1 MSKVLKVVGVVAGV
15 AALVAGTIA
24 TAGIGTAA
32 FAAVAGTV
40 ATAASVV
47 SGVAMLGAQSLAKK
61 PPAQGSVT
69 QITVAA
75 NSETPCIIGE
85 TYFGGVLRHD
95 VGYGGKVGKVQNPYR
110 GMVIVY
116 SLGPV
121 EGLVAQYADFLPV
134 SFSSGAATGYYAGF
148 MYADSQV
155 GVSPESSAL
164 TPQWGS
170 MPGWGASYKLS
181 GKAAILWGL
190 KFDKDGKI
198 FTSGVPQLGAV
209 WQGVMAYDPTQDS
222 TRPGGSGSHRID
234 DESTWE
240 YSENPRDH
248 ALSYIYG
255 RYVDDKK
262 VFGIGLAEDAI
273 DIAAFTA
280 WGNVCEANGWKV
292 GGVIFE
298 PGDRWANLKRIMAA
312 GSAEPIFAGGVLS
325 VKYDAPRVSLVTITP
340 DDYSDGAYRTKGMQ
354 TWRDRINTI
363 IPKYRSGAH
372 KWEYVE
378 SDAVTD
384 AGYLAEDGEEKIDT
398 YQIDL
403 CQDKDQAAQL
413 ATYKLVN
420 GREMFP
426 IERNLKPEF
435 RFYRPGD
442 MVTIDD
448 PEGGLTEQDCVIVRR
463 SVDPQ
468 TLAVRWVLMSE
479 TADKHDFA
487 LGVTGTAPP
496 TPTLLDP
503 ADRDDVAG
511 VNASPPG
518 YNLTLIQTSYIS
530 GVAGVT
536 LTSSDVGATAN
547 IVVASHSR
555 VYPDKTVTVTGGTV
569 GTSFAFGTS
578 YWVYYDDEDRV
589 GGAVTFVATTDPAVA
604 AASESSPNR
613 HFVGF
618 VVTATDGGGDTG
630 GGGGAPPGWNNDN
643 PIP

>member
-1 MSKVLKVVGVVAGV
+1 MSKVLKVVGTIAGV

-24 TAGIGTAA
+24 TAGVGTAA
-32 FAAVAGTV
+32 FAAAAGSV
-40 ATAASVV
+40 ATYAGLAS
-47 SGVAMLGAQSLAKK
+47 GIAMLASQATAKK
-61 PPAQGSVT
+61 PAAQGSVT
-69 QITVAA
+69 QITIAA
-75 NSETPCIIGE
+75 NSETPYLIGE
-85 TYFGGVLRHD
+85 TYFGGVMRHD

-116 SLGPV
+116 SGCGPV
-121 EGLVAQYADFLPV
+121 QGLVQQYADFIAVP
-134 SFSSGAATGYYAGF
+134 FSGDAATGYYAGF
-148 MYADSQV
+148 MYRDTQLGA
-155 GVSPESSAL
+155 SPEASAL
-164 TPQWGS
+164 TPQWPS
-170 MPGWGASYKLS
+170 MPGWGASHKLS

-198 FTSGVPQLGAV
+198 YTSGVPQLGAV
-209 WQGVMAYDPTQDS
+209 WQGVMAYDPTADS
-222 TRPGGSGSHRID
+222 TRPGGSGTQRID
-234 DESTWE
+234 DETTWE

-255 RYVDDKK
+255 RRVSGKK
-262 VFGIGLAEDAI
+262 IFGIGLAEDAI

-340 DDYSDGAYRTKGMQ
+340 DNYADGPMRTKGMQ
-354 TWRDRINTI
+354 SWRDRINTI
-363 IPKYRSGAH
+363 VPKYRSGDH

-378 SDAVTD
+378 SAAVTD
-384 AGYLAEDGEEKIDT
+384 AGYLAEDGEEKTDT

-413 ATYKLVN
+413 AAYRLVN

-448 PEGGLTEQDCVIVRR
+448 PEGGLSEQDCVIVRR

-468 TLAVRWVLMSE
+468 TLAVRVVLMSE
-479 TADKHDFA
+479 TTAKHDFA
-487 LGVTGTAPP
+487 LGKTGTAPP

-511 VNASPPG
+511 VNTSTSGVHKLVSQTVLYPVTTDDDSISIAAFDGILDDGRAISFPADSVTGLANLTKYGVFWDIAGADYVVTVEPSADEMSSNEYVFIGWAATSDAGTYPDPDEPPPG
-518 YNLTLIQTSYIS
+518 
-530 GVAGVT
+530 
-536 LTSSDVGATAN
+536 
-547 IVVASHSR
+547 
-555 VYPDKTVTVTGGTV
+555 
-569 GTSFAFGTS
+569 
-578 YWVYYDDEDRV
+578 W
-589 GGAVTFVATTDPAVA
+589 
-604 AASESSPNR
+604 
-613 HFVGF
+613 
-618 VVTATDGGGDTG
+618 G
-630 GGGGAPPGWNNDN
+630 GGGGGWTPGY

>member
-32 FAAVAGTV
+32 FAAVAGSV
-40 ATAASVV
+40 ATYAGLAA
-47 SGVAMLGAQSLAKK
+47 GVASLGAQALAKK

-69 QITVAA
+69 QITIAA

-116 SLGPV
+116 SI
-121 EGLVAQYADFLPV
+121 GLVQALVTQYADFLPV
-134 SFSSGAATGYYAGF
+134 SFSSGAATGYYSGF
-148 MYADSQV
+148 MYADSQL
-155 GVSPESSAL
+155 GASPESSAL

-170 MPGWGASYKLS
+170 MPGWGSSYKLS

-198 FTSGVPQLGAV
+198 YTSGVPQLGAV
-209 WQGVMAYDPTQDS
+209 WQGVMAYDPTLDS

-255 RYVDDKK
+255 RYVDGKK

-363 IPKYRSGAH
+363 VPKYRSADH

-448 PEGGLTEQDCVIVRR
+448 PEGGLIEQDCVIVRR

-468 TLAVRWVLMSE
+468 TLAVRLVLMSE
-479 TADKHDFA
+479 TTDKHDFA

-503 ADRDDVAG
+503 ADRDDVAE
-511 VNASPPG
+511 VNAVPARGAYSFKSKDPAYPESTGDNAFSVFEFEGVLDDGRVLTFPEGIPAITGLSSGTFYRFFWDFVNEEYIAAADTSTTELASTDYAYLGRFATSTSGTFPDPPATPPPG
-518 YNLTLIQTSYIS
+518 Y
-530 GVAGVT
+530 AGDGPGYEV
-536 LTSSDVGATAN
+536 
-547 IVVASHSR
+547 
-555 VYPDKTVTVTGGTV
+555 
-569 GTSFAFGTS
+569 
-578 YWVYYDDEDRV
+578 
-589 GGAVTFVATTDPAVA
+589 PA
-604 AASESSPNR
+604 PL
-613 HFVGF
+613 
-618 VVTATDGGGDTG
+618 
-630 GGGGAPPGWNNDN
+630 P
-643 PIP
+643 

>member
-1 MSKVLKVVGVVAGV
+1 MSGVLKTVAKVAGV
-15 AALVAGTIA
+15 VALVAGTIA

-32 FAAVAGTV
+32 FAAVASSV
-40 ATAASVV
+40 ATYAGLAS
-47 SGVAMLGAQSLAKK
+47 GIAMLGASALAKK

-69 QITVAA
+69 QVTVAA

-85 TYFGGVLRHD
+85 TYYGGVLRHD

-121 EGLVAQYADFLPV
+121 QALVGQYADFLPV
-134 SFSSGAATGYYAGF
+134 SFSGSAATGYYSGF
-148 MYADSQV
+148 MYRDYQLGA
-155 GVSPESSAL
+155 SPEASAL

-198 FTSGVPQLGAV
+198 FTAGVPQLGAV
-209 WQGVMAYDPTQDS
+209 WQGVMAYDPTADS
-222 TRPGGSGSHRID
+222 TRPGGSGSQRID
-234 DESTWE
+234 DETTWG

-255 RYVDDKK
+255 RFVDGKK

-325 VKYDAPRVSLVTITP
+325 VKYDAPRVSLVTITA

-363 IPKYRSGAH
+363 VPKYRSGAH

-378 SDAVTD
+378 SDAITD
-384 AGYLAEDGEEKIDT
+384 SGYLAEDGEEKIDT

-413 ATYKLVN
+413 AAYKLVN

-448 PEGGLTEQDCVIVRR
+448 PEGGLIEQDCVIVRR
-463 SVDPQ
+463 SIDPQ
-468 TLAVRWVLMSE
+468 TLAVRVVLMSE
-479 TADKHDFA
+479 TPSKHDFA
-487 LGVTGTAPP
+487 LGKTGTAPP

-503 ADRDDVAG
+503 ADRDEAADINTSANGVHKLVSQTVLYPVTSDDDSISIAAFDGIIDDGRAISFASGTISGLTSLTKYGVFWDIAAEDYVVTVEPSTDEISSNAYVFIGWAATSDAG
-511 VNASPPG
+511 TYPDPDDPPPG
-518 YNLTLIQTSYIS
+518 
-530 GVAGVT
+530 
-536 LTSSDVGATAN
+536 
-547 IVVASHSR
+547 
-555 VYPDKTVTVTGGTV
+555 
-569 GTSFAFGTS
+569 
-578 YWVYYDDEDRV
+578 W
-589 GGAVTFVATTDPAVA
+589 
-604 AASESSPNR
+604 
-613 HFVGF
+613 
-618 VVTATDGGGDTG
+618 G
-630 GGGGAPPGWNNDN
+630 GGGGGWTPGS

>member
-32 FAAVAGTV
+32 FAAVAGSV
-40 ATAASVV
+40 ATYAGLAA
-47 SGVAMLGAQSLAKK
+47 GVASLGAQALAKK

-69 QITVAA
+69 QITIAA

-134 SFSSGAATGYYAGF
+134 SFSSGAATGYYSGF

-222 TRPGGSGSHRID
+222 TRPGGSGAHRID

-255 RYVDDKK
+255 RYVDGKK

-280 WGNVCEANGWKV
+280 WGNVCEANDWKV

-363 IPKYRSGAH
+363 VPKYRSPEH

-378 SDAVTD
+378 SDAITD
-384 AGYLAEDGEEKIDT
+384 SGYLTEDGEEKIDT

-487 LGVTGTAPP
+487 LGQTGTAPP

-503 ADRDDVAG
+503 SDRDDVAG
-511 VNASPPG
+511 VNNSPPG

-536 LTSSDVGATAN
+536 LTSSDVGTTAN
-547 IVVASHSR
+547 IVAASHNR
-555 VYPDKTVTVTGGTV
+555 DYPDKSVAVTGATV
-569 GTSFAFGTS
+569 GTTFPFGTDH
-578 YWVYYDDEDRV
+578 WVYYDDPTRA
-589 GGAVTFVATTDPAVA
+589 GGAVTFVATTDPLVAVA
-604 AASESSPNR
+604 SDANPDR

-618 VVTATDGGGDTG
+618 VTTATDGGADTG
-630 GGGGAPPGWNNDN
+630 GGGGTPPGWNNDG

>member
-1 MSKVLKVVGVVAGV
+1 MSGVLKTVAKVAGV
-15 AALVAGTIA
+15 VALVAGTIA

-32 FAAVAGTV
+32 FAAVASTV
-40 ATAASVV
+40 ATAA
-47 SGVAMLGAQSLAKK
+47 GLAAGFATIGAQALAKR

-69 QITVAA
+69 QVTVAA

-85 TYFGGVLRHD
+85 TYYGGVLRHD

-116 SLGPV
+116 SLGLV
-121 EGLVAQYADFLPV
+121 QGLVSMHADFVTVP
-134 SFSSGAATGYYAGF
+134 FSGSAATGYYSEF
-148 MYADSQV
+148 MYRDYQLGA
-155 GVSPESSAL
+155 SPEASAL
-164 TPQWGS
+164 TPQWGG

-181 GKAAILWGL
+181 GRAAILWGL
-190 KFDKDGKI
+190 KFDKDGKKY
-198 FTSGVPQLGAV
+198 TSGVPQLGAV
-209 WQGVMAYDPTQDS
+209 WQGVMAYDPTADS
-222 TRPGGSGSHRID
+222 TRPGGSGSQRID
-234 DESTWE
+234 DESTWA

-255 RYVDDKK
+255 RHVDGRK
-262 VFGIGLAEDAI
+262 VFGIGLPEDAI

-280 WGNVCEANGWKV
+280 WGNVCETNGWKV

-325 VKYDAPRVSLVTITP
+325 VKYDAPRVSLATITP
-340 DDYSDGAYRTKGMQ
+340 DDYADGTYRTKGMQ

-363 IPKYRSGAH
+363 VPKYRSGAH

-378 SDAVTD
+378 SDAITD

-413 ATYKLVN
+413 AAYKLVN

-448 PEGGLTEQDCVIVRR
+448 PEGGLIEQDCVIVRR

-468 TLAVRWVLMSE
+468 TLAVRVVLMSE
-479 TADKHDFA
+479 TTDKHDFA
-487 LGVTGTAPP
+487 LGKTGTAPP

-511 VNASPPG
+511 VNTAEDGVRKIVSQTVLYPVTSDDDSISIAAFDGIIDDGRAFSFPADTAIYLASGTKYGVFWHIADEEYVVTEEPSATEMASNEYVFIGWIATLSGGSAPTPDPRPPG
-518 YNLTLIQTSYIS
+518 
-530 GVAGVT
+530 
-536 LTSSDVGATAN
+536 
-547 IVVASHSR
+547 
-555 VYPDKTVTVTGGTV
+555 
-569 GTSFAFGTS
+569 
-578 YWVYYDDEDRV
+578 W
-589 GGAVTFVATTDPAVA
+589 
-604 AASESSPNR
+604 
-613 HFVGF
+613 
-618 VVTATDGGGDTG
+618 G
-630 GGGGAPPGWNNDN
+630 GGGGGWDN

>member
-1 MSKVLKVVGVVAGV
+1 MSGVLKTVAKVAGV
-15 AALVAGTIA
+15 VALVAGTIA

-32 FAAVAGTV
+32 FAAVASTV
-40 ATAASVV
+40 ATAA
-47 SGVAMLGAQSLAKK
+47 GLAAGFATIGAQALAKR

-69 QITVAA
+69 QVTVAA

-85 TYFGGVLRHD
+85 TYYGGVLRHD

-116 SLGPV
+116 SLGLV
-121 EGLVAQYADFLPV
+121 QGLVSMHADFVTVP
-134 SFSSGAATGYYAGF
+134 FSGSAATGYYSEF
-148 MYADSQV
+148 MYRDYQLGA
-155 GVSPESSAL
+155 SPEASAL
-164 TPQWGS
+164 TPQWGG

-181 GKAAILWGL
+181 GRAAILWGL
-190 KFDKDGKI
+190 KFDKDGKKY
-198 FTSGVPQLGAV
+198 TSGVPQLGAV
-209 WQGVMAYDPTQDS
+209 WQGVMAYDPTADS
-222 TRPGGSGSHRID
+222 TRPGGSGSQRID
-234 DESTWE
+234 DESTWA

-255 RYVDDKK
+255 RHVDGRK
-262 VFGIGLAEDAI
+262 VFGIGLPEDAI

-280 WGNVCEANGWKV
+280 WGNVCETNGWKV

-325 VKYDAPRVSLVTITP
+325 VKYDAPRVSLATITP
-340 DDYSDGAYRTKGMQ
+340 DDYADGTYRTKGMQ

-363 IPKYRSGAH
+363 VPKYRSGAH

-378 SDAVTD
+378 SDAITD

-413 ATYKLVN
+413 AAYKLVN

-448 PEGGLTEQDCVIVRR
+448 PEGGLIEQDCVIVRR

-468 TLAVRWVLMSE
+468 TLAVRVVLMSE
-479 TADKHDFA
+479 TTDKHDFA
-487 LGVTGTAPP
+487 LGKTGTAPP

-511 VNASPPG
+511 ENTAPSRG
-518 YNLTLIQTSYIS
+518 
-530 GVAGVT
+530 AFK
-536 LTSSDVGATAN
+536 LTSQTVLYPVTSDDNSIDIVAFDGVIDDGRAISFPADTSLTGLASGTKFGVFWDLATSEYVATAEPS
-547 IVVASHSR
+547 IAEMASSDY
-555 VYPDKTVTVTGGTV
+555 VFIGWTATSTGGTYP
-569 GTSFAFGTS
+569 T
-578 YWVYYDDEDRV
+578 
-589 GGAVTFVATTDPAVA
+589 P
-604 AASESSPNR
+604 
-613 HFVGF
+613 
-618 VVTATDGGGDTG
+618 DTRPPGWG
-630 GGGGAPPGWNNDN
+630 GGGGGWDN

>member
-1 MSKVLKVVGVVAGV
+1 MSGVFRAIAKVASVVAIVGMV
-15 AALVAGTIA
+15 IPGPWTPIA
-24 TAGIGTAA
+24 
-32 FAAVAGTV
+32 AAVAT
-40 ATAASVV
+40 V
-47 SGVAMLGAQSLAKK
+47 SGALAQATAKK
-61 PPAQGSVT
+61 PPALGSMT
-69 QITVAA
+69 TVAIESNA
-75 NSETPCIIGE
+75 PMPCLIGE
-85 TYFGGVLRHD
+85 AYFGGIIRHD

-116 SLGPV
+116 SGCGPV
-121 EGLVAQYADFLPV
+121 QGLVAQYADFLPV
-134 SFSSGAATGYYAGF
+134 SFSGSAATGYYSGF
-148 MYADSQV
+148 MYRDFQLGA
-155 GVSPESSAL
+155 SPEASAL

-255 RYVDDKK
+255 RYVDGKK

-340 DDYSDGAYRTKGMQ
+340 DDYSDGPYRTKGMQ

-363 IPKYRSGAH
+363 VPKYRSPDH

-448 PEGGLTEQDCVIVRR
+448 PEGGLIEQDCVIVRR

-487 LGVTGTAPP
+487 LGQTGTAPP

-511 VNASPPG
+511 VNVPPSRG
-518 YNLTLIQTSYIS
+518 AYKFTSKDPAYPESTDDDSFSTFEFEGVLDDGRKLTFPEAIP
-530 GVAGVT
+530 A
-536 LTSSDVGATAN
+536 
-547 IVVASHSR
+547 
-555 VYPDKTVTVTGGTV
+555 VTGLASGT
-569 GTSFAFGTS
+569 FFRFF
-578 YWVYYDDEDRV
+578 WD
-589 GGAVTFVATTDPAVA
+589 FVNEEYVA
-604 AASESSPNR
+604 AADSSTTELESPDYAYLGRFATS
-613 HFVGF
+613 
-618 VVTATDGGGDTG
+618 TAGTFPAPPATP
-630 GGGGAPPGWNNDN
+630 PPGWAGDGPAYDE
-643 PIP
+643 PI

>member
-1 MSKVLKVVGVVAGV
+1 MSKVLKVVGTIAGVVALSLAIPGVGTAIGLSAAGATTV
-15 AALVAGTIA
+15 AAAAGAISAIA
-24 TAGIGTAA
+24 MA
-32 FAAVAGTV
+32 
-40 ATAASVV
+40 
-47 SGVAMLGAQSLAKK
+47 GAQALAKR

-69 QITVAA
+69 QITIDS
-75 NSETPCIIGE
+75 NSATPCIIGE
-85 TYFGGVLRHD
+85 TYYGGVLRHD

-116 SLGPV
+116 SI
-121 EGLVAQYADFLPV
+121 GLVQALVTQYADFLPV

-148 MYADSQV
+148 MYADSQL
-155 GVSPESSAL
+155 GASPESSAL

-170 MPGWGASYKLS
+170 MPGWGSSHKLS

-198 FTSGVPQLGAV
+198 YTSGVPQLGAV

-222 TRPGGSGSHRID
+222 TRPGGSGAHRID

-255 RYVDDKK
+255 RYVDGKK

-363 IPKYRSGAH
+363 VPKYRSADH

-448 PEGGLTEQDCVIVRR
+448 PEGGLIEQDCVIVRR
-463 SVDPQ
+463 SIDPQ

-530 GVAGVT
+530 GVAGIT
-536 LTSSDVGATAN
+536 LTSSDVGTTAN

-569 GTSFAFGTS
+569 GTSFAFGTN

>member
-1 MSKVLKVVGVVAGV
+1 MSKVFRTLGKISGI
-15 AALVAGTIA
+15 AAAIGNVIAPGNPISMALAVNSAIMTTIGNA
-24 TAGIGTAA
+24 T
-32 FAAVAGTV
+32 
-40 ATAASVV
+40 
-47 SGVAMLGAQSLAKK
+47 AKK

-69 QITVAA
+69 QITIAS
-75 NSETPCIIGE
+75 NSETPYLIGE
-85 TYFGGVLRHD
+85 TYYGGVMRHD

-116 SLGPV
+116 SGCGPV
-121 EGLVAQYADFLPV
+121 QGLVSMHADFITVP
-134 SFSSGAATGYYAGF
+134 FSGSAATGYYAGF
-148 MYADSQV
+148 MYRDSQL
-155 GVSPESSAL
+155 GASPEASAL
-164 TPQWGS
+164 TPEWGS

-198 FTSGVPQLGAV
+198 YTSGVPQLGAV
-209 WQGVMAYDPTQDS
+209 WQGVMAYDPTADS
-222 TRPGGSGSHRID
+222 TRPGGSGSQRID
-234 DESTWE
+234 DETTWE

-248 ALSYIYG
+248 AISYIYG
-255 RYVDDKK
+255 RYVDGKK
-262 VFGIGLAEDAI
+262 IFGIGLSEDAI
-273 DIAAFTA
+273 DIVAFTA
-280 WGNVCEANGWKV
+280 WGNVCETNGWKV

-340 DDYSDGAYRTKGMQ
+340 DDYADGAYRTKGMQ

-363 IPKYRSGAH
+363 VPKFRSGAH

-378 SDAVTD
+378 SDAITD
-384 AGYLAEDGEEKIDT
+384 AGYLTEDGEEKIDT

-403 CQDKDQAAQL
+403 CQQKDAAAQL
-413 ATYKLVN
+413 AAYKLVN

-448 PEGGLTEQDCVIVRR
+448 PEGGLIEQDCIIVRR

-468 TLAVRWVLMSE
+468 TLAVRVVMMSE
-479 TADKHDFA
+479 TAGKHDFA
-487 LGVTGTAPP
+487 LGKTGTAPP

-511 VNASPPG
+511 VNTTRDGVHRIVSQTVLFPVTSDDTSIDIAAFDAVIDDGRSFSFPADTSLTGLASGTKFGVFWHIADEQYVATVEPSDTEMESNEYVFLGWTATSTAGTYPDYDPPPPG
-518 YNLTLIQTSYIS
+518 
-530 GVAGVT
+530 
-536 LTSSDVGATAN
+536 
-547 IVVASHSR
+547 
-555 VYPDKTVTVTGGTV
+555 
-569 GTSFAFGTS
+569 
-578 YWVYYDDEDRV
+578 W
-589 GGAVTFVATTDPAVA
+589 
-604 AASESSPNR
+604 
-613 HFVGF
+613 
-618 VVTATDGGGDTG
+618 G
-630 GGGGAPPGWNNDN
+630 GGGGGWNN

>member
-1 MSKVLKVVGVVAGV
+1 MSKVLKVVGTIAGV

-32 FAAVAGTV
+32 FAAVASSV
-40 ATAASVV
+40 ATYAGLA
-47 SGVAMLGAQSLAKK
+47 SGVAMLASQATAKK
-61 PPAQGSVT
+61 PTAQGSVT
-69 QITVAA
+69 QITIAA
-75 NSETPCIIGE
+75 NSETPYLIGE
-85 TYFGGVLRHD
+85 TYFGGVMRHD

-116 SLGPV
+116 SGCGPV
-121 EGLVAQYADFLPV
+121 QGLVQQYADFLPV
-134 SFSSGAATGYYAGF
+134 SFSGAAATGYYAGF
-148 MYADSQV
+148 MYRDTQLGA
-155 GVSPESSAL
+155 SPEASAL
-164 TPQWGS
+164 SPQWGG

-209 WQGVMAYDPTQDS
+209 WQGVMVYDPTEDS
-222 TRPGGSGSHRID
+222 TRPGGSGPQRID
-234 DESTWE
+234 DEATWE

-255 RYVDDKK
+255 RYVDGKK
-262 VFGIGLAEDAI
+262 IFGIGLKEDAI

-340 DDYSDGAYRTKGMQ
+340 DHYADGPMRTKGMQ
-354 TWRDRINTI
+354 SWRDRINTI
-363 IPKYRSGAH
+363 VPKYRSGAH

-378 SDAVTD
+378 SDAITD
-384 AGYLAEDGEEKIDT
+384 AGYLAEDGEEKTDT

-413 ATYKLVN
+413 AAYRLVN

-448 PEGGLTEQDCVIVRR
+448 PEGGLSDQDCIIVRR

-468 TLAVRWVLMSE
+468 TLAVRVVLMSE
-479 TADKHDFA
+479 TTAKHDFA
-487 LGVTGTAPP
+487 LGRTGTAPP

-511 VNASPPG
+511 INTSTNGVRKLVSQAVLYPVTTDDDSISIAAFSGILDDGRTIGFPADTVAGLANLTKYGVFWHIADEEYVATVEPSADEMASNEYVFIGWAATSDGGSYPDPDEPPPG
-518 YNLTLIQTSYIS
+518 
-530 GVAGVT
+530 
-536 LTSSDVGATAN
+536 
-547 IVVASHSR
+547 
-555 VYPDKTVTVTGGTV
+555 
-569 GTSFAFGTS
+569 
-578 YWVYYDDEDRV
+578 W
-589 GGAVTFVATTDPAVA
+589 
-604 AASESSPNR
+604 
-613 HFVGF
+613 
-618 VVTATDGGGDTG
+618 G
-630 GGGGAPPGWNNDN
+630 GGGGGWQAQN

>member
-1 MSKVLKVVGVVAGV
+1 MSGVLKTVAKVAGVVAV
-15 AALVAGTIA
+15 VAGTIA
-24 TAGIGTAA
+24 TAGVGGPA
-32 FAAVAGTV
+32 FAALASTV
-40 ATAASVV
+40 ATYAGLAA
-47 SGVAMLGAQSLAKK
+47 GIAGLAATALQKK

-69 QITVAA
+69 QVTVST

-85 TYFGGVLRHD
+85 TYYGGVLRHD

-116 SLGPV
+116 SIGIV
-121 EGLVAQYADFLPV
+121 QALVAQYADFLTVP
-134 SFSSGAATGYYAGF
+134 FSGSAATGYYAGF
-148 MYADSQV
+148 MYRDSQL
-155 GVSPESSAL
+155 GASPESSAL

-170 MPGWGASYKLS
+170 MPGWGSSHKLS

-234 DESTWE
+234 DETTWE

-255 RYVDDKK
+255 RHVDGKK

-312 GSAEPIFAGGVLS
+312 GSAEPIFSGGVLS

-363 IPKYRSGAH
+363 VPKYRSANH

-384 AGYLAEDGEEKIDT
+384 AGYLSEDGEEKIDT

-448 PEGGLTEQDCVIVRR
+448 PEGGLNEQDCVIVRR

-479 TADKHDFA
+479 TTDKHDFA

-511 VNASPPG
+511 VNSASEGVRKIVSQTVVFPVSTDDDSIVIAAFDGVLDDGRLISFPFDNSLTGLASSTKYGVFWHLEDEEYIATIEPSTTEASSNEYVFIGWAATSSGGTYPDPDPRPPG
-518 YNLTLIQTSYIS
+518 
-530 GVAGVT
+530 
-536 LTSSDVGATAN
+536 
-547 IVVASHSR
+547 
-555 VYPDKTVTVTGGTV
+555 
-569 GTSFAFGTS
+569 
-578 YWVYYDDEDRV
+578 W
-589 GGAVTFVATTDPAVA
+589 
-604 AASESSPNR
+604 
-613 HFVGF
+613 
-618 VVTATDGGGDTG
+618 G
-630 GGGGAPPGWNNDN
+630 GGGGGWDN
-643 PIP
+643 PQA

>member
-1 MSKVLKVVGVVAGV
+1 MSRVLKVVGTIAGVVAISLAIPGVGTALGLSAAGATTV
-15 AALVAGTIA
+15 AAAAGAVSAIA
-24 TAGIGTAA
+24 MA
-32 FAAVAGTV
+32 
-40 ATAASVV
+40 
-47 SGVAMLGAQSLAKK
+47 GAQALAKR

-69 QITVAA
+69 QITIDT
-75 NSETPCIIGE
+75 NSATPCILGRS
-85 TYFGGVLRHD
+85 YFGGVLRHD

-110 GMVIVY
+110 SMVIVY
-116 SLGPV
+116 SIGIV
-121 EGLVAQYADFLPV
+121 QALVAQYADFLPV
-134 SFSSGAATGYYAGF
+134 SFSGGAATGYYAGF

-155 GVSPESSAL
+155 GASPESSAL
-164 TPQWGS
+164 SPQWGS
-170 MPGWGASYKLS
+170 MPGWGSSYKLS

-190 KFDKDGKI
+190 RFDKDGKI
-198 FTSGVPQLGAV
+198 FTAGVPQLGAV
-209 WQGVMAYDPTQDS
+209 WDGVMAYDPTQDS

-255 RYVDDKK
+255 RYVAGKK

-363 IPKYRSGAH
+363 VPKYRSADH

-384 AGYLAEDGEEKIDT
+384 AGYLTEDGEEKIDT

-448 PEGGLTEQDCVIVRR
+448 PEGGLNEQDCVIVRR
-463 SVDPQ
+463 SIDPQ

-479 TADKHDFA
+479 TTDKHDFA
-487 LGVTGTAPP
+487 LGQTGTAPP

-511 VNASPPG
+511 VNNSPPG

-536 LTSSDVGATAN
+536 LTSSDVGTTAN
-547 IVVASHSR
+547 IVAASHDR
-555 VYPDKTVTVTGGTV
+555 VYPDKTVAVTGATV
-569 GTSFAFGTS
+569 GTTFAFGTG
-578 YWVYYDDEDRV
+578 YYVYYDDPDRA
-589 GGAVTFVATTDPAVA
+589 GGAVTFVATTDPLVA
-604 AASESSPNR
+604 AASDSNPDR

-618 VVTATDGGGDTG
+618 VTTATDGGADTG
-630 GGGGAPPGWNNDN
+630 GGGGTPPGWNNDG